1 MTSSCFYKYG
11 IFLLTLLIPNYCVLC
26 TSAILKTF
34 VIRSF
39 FFKKWLLTH
48 VLGGA
53 QGQKSSC
60 KHACVAFLTFFPWYH
75 HKVRVKRYFDPDT
88 ELLRA
93 LHFRNSKNIRNPL
106 IFLQKMASY
115 SCFGRG
121 PRSKI
126 LLQARLRRIFDL
138 FPLVSSY
145 IYKEQK

>member
-1 MTSSCFYKYG
+1 MIDQIIKKMTREVENCPES
-11 IFLLTLLIPNYCVLC
+11 
-26 TSAILKTF
+26 
-34 VIRSF
+34 SF
-39 FFKKWLLTH
+39 FGTGIILD
-48 VLGGA
+48 VG
-53 QGQKSSC
+53 
-60 KHACVAFLTFFPWYH
+60 
-75 HKVRVKRYFDPDT
+75 VKRYFTPSDT

-93 LHFRNSKNIRNPL
+93 LHFHNTKNIRNPL

>member
-11 IFLLTLLIPNYCVLC
+11 IFLLTLLIPDYCVLC

-48 VLGGA
+48 VLGGV
-53 QGQKSSC
+53 QGHKSC